1 MVDILAEHDVQAMG
15 LAPSLMT
22 IHIVTNSKYDTV
34 KAQRLE
40 KEREHTEAE
49 DKKSETVP
57 TPTTSSVTVTTP
69 TVSSQTMTNVLIS
82 TTTVSVPGVST
93 SLLVADK
100 DITLD
105 I

>member
-1 MVDILAEHDVQAMG
+1 MIDILAEHGVQAMG

-22 IHIVTNSKYDTV
+22 IHTVANPKYDTV

-69 TVSSQTMTNVLIS
+69 IVSSQTMTNVLIS

-93 SLLVADK
+93 YLLVADK

>member
-1 MVDILAEHDVQAMG
+1 MIDILAKHGIQAMG

-22 IHIVTNSKYDTV
+22 THTVTNPEYDTV
-34 KAQRLE
+34 EAQRLE

-69 TVSSQTMTNVLIS
+69 TVSS
-82 TTTVSVPGVST
+82 
-93 SLLVADK
+93 
-100 DITLD
+100 
-105 I
+105 

>member
-1 MVDILAEHDVQAMG
+1 MIDSLAEHGVQAMD

-49 DKKSETVP
+49 DKKSETLP
-57 TPTTSSVTVTTP
+57 TPTISSVTVTTP

-82 TTTVSVPGVST
+82 TTTISVPGVST